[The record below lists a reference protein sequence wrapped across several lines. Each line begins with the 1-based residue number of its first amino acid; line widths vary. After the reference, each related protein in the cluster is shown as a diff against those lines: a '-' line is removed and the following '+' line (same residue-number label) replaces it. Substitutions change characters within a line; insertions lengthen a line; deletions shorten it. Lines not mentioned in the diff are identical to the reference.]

1 MHPIQISCNLA
12 EQYREVSSA
21 GVPAWPA
28 SRETLQAMKQILTAI
43 DFSPEST
50 RSLEFSIGLANR
62 TGAGLTLIWVDHQ
75 TDRESI
81 YENVKNELRNQARD
95 QFEELVEQ
103 YRKKI
108 HSGRIYYKLR
118 KGKIY
123 QEVAQQARLC
133 EADIIV
139 AGTHGVS
146 GYEEGW
152 IGSNAYRIVSHS
164 PCPVITVRHDA
175 DAERRID
182 SIVIPID
189 STLETLHKV
198 PFTLQFAREVEAV
211 VHIAAMMT
219 VSTKSVRT
227 KIEGYARKAAGEAR
241 KYGVETVISAIETD
255 NIVKGL
261 LDYTTNVGAQLIS
274 IMTEQGNAGSNIIG
288 PFARQV
294 VNDAPVPVLSIQPGL
309 FTM

>member
-1 MHPIQISCNLA
+1 
-12 EQYREVSSA
+12 
-21 GVPAWPA
+21 
-28 SRETLQAMKQILTAI
+28 MKQILTAI
-43 DFSPEST
+43 DFSPESI

-62 TGAGLTLIWVDHQ
+62 TGAGLTLVWVDHQ

-95 QFEELVEQ
+95 QFEELVDQ
-103 YRKKI
+103 YAKKI
-108 HSGRIYYKLR
+108 HSGRIFYKLR

-123 QEVAQQARLC
+123 QEVSQQALLS

-175 DAERRID
+175 DADARID
-182 SIVIPID
+182 SVVMPVD
-189 STLETLHKV
+189 STLETLHKL
-198 PFTLQFAREVEAV
+198 PFTLRFAADMEAV
-211 VHIAAMMT
+211 LHIAAMMT
-219 VSTKSVRT
+219 VPTKSLRT
-227 KIEGYARKAAGEAR
+227 KIESYSRKAAGEAR
-241 KYGVETVISAIETD
+241 KAGITAVITPVETD
-255 NIVKGL
+255 NIVKGVIEHA
-261 LDYTTNVGAQLIS
+261 TNVGAQLIS
-274 IMTEQGNAGSNIIG
+274 IMTEQGNPGSNILG

-294 VNDAPVPVLSIQPGL
+294 VNDSPMPVLSIQPKK
-309 FTM
+309 

>member
-1 MHPIQISCNLA
+1 
-12 EQYREVSSA
+12 
-21 GVPAWPA
+21 
-28 SRETLQAMKQILTAI
+28 MKQILTAI
-43 DFSPEST
+43 DFSPESI

-81 YENVKNELRNQARD
+81 YENVKSELRNQARD
-95 QFEELVEQ
+95 QFEELVARYGE
-103 YRKKI
+103 KI
-108 HSGRIYYKLR
+108 HTGRIYYKLR

-123 QEVAQQARLC
+123 QEVSRQAQLS

-182 SIVIPID
+182 SIVMPVD
-189 STLETLHKV
+189 STLETLHKL
-198 PFTLQFAREVEAV
+198 PFTLQFAKEVEAV

-219 VSTKSVRT
+219 MPTKSLRT
-227 KIEGYARKAAGEAR
+227 KIENYARKAAGEALR
-241 KYGVETVISAIETD
+241 AGVTAVITPIETD
-255 NIVKGL
+255 NIVKGVIDHTL
-261 LDYTTNVGAQLIS
+261 NVGAQLIS
-274 IMTEQGNAGSNIIG
+274 IMTEQGNPGSNILG

-294 VNDAPVPVLSIQPGL
+294 VNDAPVPVLSIQPNL
-309 FTM
+309 IHT